1 MPEPRSVIDAS
12 AMVDLLLRNP
22 VGETVRRALDAATLH
37 APAHFDVEVLSAL
50 ARLHRAGHLSET
62 QVEQRLEQ
70 LRAAPIERHAVA
82 DLIQSAWAARHN
94 VRITDGVYLAL
105 AANLDTRLVTTD
117 RALARA
123 APDQTRLV
131 EAVDTEPGE
140 AESAD

>member
-22 VGETVRRALDAATLH
+22 VGEAVGQALAASRLH

-50 ARLHRAGHLSET
+50 ARLHRAGHLTEA

-70 LRAAPIERHAVA
+70 LRAAPIERHDAV
-82 DLIQSAWAARHN
+82 DLTLSAWATRHN

-105 AANLDTRLVTTD
+105 AAELDTLVVTTD

-123 APDQTRLV
+123 APDRTRLV
-131 EAVDTEPGE
+131 EPDE
-140 AESAD
+140 AASAGIGPAD

>member
-1 MPEPRSVIDAS
+1 MPEPRSVIDAP

-22 VGETVRRALDAATLH
+22 VGETVGRSLDATTLH
-37 APAHFDVEVLSAL
+37 APAHFDIEVLSAL
-50 ARLHRAGHLSET
+50 ARLHRAGHLTEI

-82 DLIQSAWAARHN
+82 DLIPSAWAARHN
-94 VRITDGVYLAL
+94 VRVTDGVYLAL
-105 AANLDTRLVTTD
+105 AANLDTRVVTTD

-123 APDQTRLV
+123 APDRTRFV
-131 EAVDTEPGE
+131 GGIETEPGQ